1 MVYAEGGVKVQT
13 RSRHPGTAAAV
24 ASCRHGVR
32 WALARRGFRMAVQVV
47 ACACL
52 LGCTRASASAP
63 AADERASF
71 LLGVEALERDS
82 PAQAIQHFD
91 EAIRRNDE
99 DIYARIGLGM
109 AHLQLRQYDEAFAR
123 YEQAIRLASP
133 FVRMLIYIDR
143 GNVKT
148 ELYQYSAESDFDA
161 ATRLGYELGYTLI
174 PQTTK

>member
-1 MVYAEGGVKVQT
+1 MKVP
-13 RSRHPGTAAAV
+13 SRLPGTATIV
-24 ASCRHGVR
+24 TSFRPGIC

-52 LGCTRASASAP
+52 LGCTRTSVPAP
-63 AADERASF
+63 TADERASF
-71 LLGVEALERDS
+71 LLGVEALERDA
-82 PAQAIQHFD
+82 PAQAIQHFN
-91 EAIRRNDE
+91 EAVRQNDE

-109 AHLQLRQYDEAFAR
+109 AHLQLRQYEEAFER
-123 YEQAIRLASP
+123 YDQAIRLASP

-148 ELYQYSAESDFDA
+148 ELYQYSAEADFDA